1 MHAHTQVAV
10 DKVVEKPKVVY
21 VDVPQ
26 YTEKVVQKIVE
37 KFVEVP
43 VEKLVY
49 QVCSMTKKLVY
60 ISFAAQLRSSY
71 SSTKKLVSRSS
82 YGEARISGLQ
92 LN

>member
-1 MHAHTQVAV
+1 VTV
-10 DKVVEKPKVVY
+10 DKVVERPKIVY

-49 QVCSMTKKLVY
+49 QVC
-60 ISFAAQLRSSY
+60 R
-71 SSTKKLVSRSS
+71 STKAFHTTS
-82 YGEARISGLQ
+82 
-92 LN
+92 